1 MSAWRL
7 PRCHYGAASARNL
20 RDGKV
25 KIAYVITRSDTVGG
39 AHVHVLDL
47 AVAAQREGHQV
58 QVLVGGDGPYAR
70 MLREHGLQVVNL
82 RHLVRPIRPHIDLLA
97 VLECLRVFRRFRP
110 DIVHAHSTKAG
121 LVGRLAARLARIP
134 AVFTAHGWAFTEG
147 VAERSRRLA
156 ITLERRAAKWSKA
169 VICVSEY
176 DRRLALSLGVG
187 NEALL
192 VRIHNGVPDVPRL
205 SRPNTVRNKVR
216 LVSIARLDVPKDH
229 VLLIEALATV
239 RDIPWELELI
249 GDGPLTETVRERVHV
264 LGLADKVLFSGLCS
278 DVPQRL
284 ETADIFALVSRWEGL
299 PLSILEAMRAG
310 VPVVASNVGGVSEA
324 VQDEVTGYLVPKG
337 DMPILADRLRRL
349 MLDEQLRGRMGEAGR
364 AVFEREF
371 LFDIMYQ
378 RTTQVYRQALG
389 HGGMS

>member
-1 MSAWRL
+1 M
-7 PRCHYGAASARNL
+7 
-20 RDGKV
+20 
-25 KIAYVITRSDTVGG
+25 
-39 AHVHVLDL
+39 HVLDL

-70 MLREHGLQVVNL
+70 ILREHGLQVVNL
-82 RHLVRPIRPHIDLLA
+82 RHLVRPIRPHIDFLA
-97 VLECLRVFRRFRP
+97 VLECLRAFWRFKP

-121 LVGRLAARLARIP
+121 LVGRLAARLAHIP

-156 ITLERRAAKWSKA
+156 IMLERRAAKWSKA
-169 VICVSEY
+169 IICVSEY
-176 DRRLALSLGVG
+176 DRKLALSLGVG

-192 VRIHNGVPDVPRL
+192 IRIHNGVPDVSRL
-205 SRPNTVRNKVR
+205 PQSGTERHKVR

-229 VLLIEALATV
+229 VLLVEALATV
-239 RDIPWELELI
+239 HDIAWELELI
-249 GDGPLTETVRERVHV
+249 GDGPLTETVRERVHA
-264 LGLADKVLFSGLCS
+264 LGLADKVLFSGLCN

-284 ETADIFALVSRWEGL
+284 EKADIFVLVSRWEGL

-324 VQDEVTGYLVPKG
+324 VQDDRTGYLVDKG
-337 DMPILADRLRRL
+337 DMPMLADRLRRL
-349 MLDEQLRGRMGEAGR
+349 MLDKQLRGQMGEAGR
-364 AVFEREF
+364 ALFEREF

-378 RTTQVYRQALG
+378 RTVSVYQQALG
-389 HGGMS
+389 RGEIS

>member
-1 MSAWRL
+1 M
-7 PRCHYGAASARNL
+7 
-20 RDGKV
+20 
-25 KIAYVITRSDTVGG
+25 
-39 AHVHVLDL
+39 HVLDL

-121 LVGRLAARLARIP
+121 LVGRLAARLVRIP

-147 VAERSRRLA
+147 VAERSRMLA

-284 ETADIFALVSRWEGL
+284 QTADIFALVSRWEGL

-349 MLDEQLRGRMGEAGR
+349 MLDEELRGRMGEAGR